1 MYSAPSLGQTIKE
14 GIGYGIGSSIGQRIT
29 TALLG
34 APVVAV
40 KEVGAG
46 TPTVASS
53 SVPTGACSRY
63 TELKAA
69 MDACV
74 KDGYDCTL
82 QLEEYRS
89 CLKDGSSK

>member
-14 GIGYGIGSSIGQRIT
+14 GIGYGIGSSIGQRMT

-40 KEVGAG
+40 KEVGVAATG
-46 TPTVASS
+46 TAP